1 VLQAVSFLSQ
11 ALCPRDIN
19 WVLWSASDEAKAA
32 ISMEQDAQLTCRG
45 MPAAEGSGVVLQ
57 I

>member
-11 ALCPRDIN
+11 ALCPRDKN